1 MSVVGHSPPPFFKR
15 GVAPLARLAIL
26 TALSLFLLIVDLRFR
41 TLDMLRA
48 TIATVIY
55 PLQQLAY
62 RPVEFISGAG
72 QYFSSLSTLQSENTE
87 LRDRQL
93 AIANQLLRQEHLEL
107 ENRRLRA
114 LLDMRDRQP
123 AQGQVADILYAARDP
138 FSRRVFIDKGMQ
150 HDIGSGQVVVDD
162 VGVVGQVTRV
172 YPLISEVTLLTDKHQ
187 AIPVQS
193 QRSGLRAVLAGAGAG
208 QMELRYLPANAEIEE
223 GDILVTSG
231 LDGVYL
237 PGLPVAKVSK
247 IDRDAAY
254 TFARILCQP
263 LAGVERN
270 GQVLVLAPRQMPAPQ
285 PNDLPLRSAD
295 AVPGKGPKVNR
306 GAAASGR

>member
-15 GVAPLARLAIL
+15 GVAPLARLAIFVS
-26 TALSLFLLIVDLRFR
+26 LSLFLLVVDLRFR

-62 RPVEFISGAG
+62 RPVEFVGGAG
-72 QYFSSLSTLQSENTE
+72 KYFSSLATLQSENSE
-87 LRDRQL
+87 LRERQL
-93 AIANQLLRQEHLEL
+93 ATANQLLRQEHLEQ
-107 ENRRLRA
+107 ENRRLRE
-114 LLDMRDRQP
+114 LLDMRERQKT
-123 AQGQVADILYAARDP
+123 QGQVADILYAARDP
-138 FSRRVFIDKGMQ
+138 FSRRVVIDKGMQ
-150 HDIGSGQVVVDD
+150 QDISAGQVVVDD
-162 VGVVGQVTRV
+162 LGVVGQVTRIF
-172 YPLISEVTLLTDKHQ
+172 PLISEVTLLTDKNQ
-187 AIPVQS
+187 AIPVQV

-208 QMELRYLPANAEIEE
+208 QMELRFLAANAEVEQ

-237 PGLPVAKVSK
+237 PGLPVAKVTK

-254 TFARILCQP
+254 TFARILCEP

-270 GQVLVLAPRQMPAPQ
+270 GQVLVLAPRNMPAPQ
-285 PNDLPLRSAD
+285 PDEQSSD
-295 AVPGKGPKVNR
+295 DKPGKGRKVKR
-306 GAAASGR
+306 GQAASGH